1 MSLECQVQE
10 SRGKACNDLSFFSSS
25 KKIMHP
31 TLLSLS
37 PSLSLP
43 PSLSLIY
50 IYIYIYIS
58 ITSPHK
64 STAYFLGFQRFTS
77 SEFYFSLK
85 QQRILLA
92 LKLFTKKQNIL
103 LLFGVNIL
111 TGFTWNP

>member
-1 MSLECQVQE
+1 LSAKFKKAVEKHATTLVSSLLPRKLCTQP
-10 SRGKACNDLSFFSSS
+10 F
-25 KKIMHP
+25 
-31 TLLSLS
+31 
-37 PSLSLP
+37 SLSLP
-43 PSLSLIY
+43 LSLSL
-50 IYIYIYIS
+50 IYIYIS

>member
-1 MSLECQVQE
+1 VEKHATTLVSSLLPRKLCTQP
-10 SRGKACNDLSFFSSS
+10 F
-25 KKIMHP
+25 
-31 TLLSLS
+31 
-37 PSLSLP
+37 SLSLP
-43 PSLSLIY
+43 LSLSL
-50 IYIYIYIS
+50 IYIYIS

-64 STAYFLGFQRFTS
+64 STAYFLGFQRFKS

>member
-1 MSLECQVQE
+1 LSAKFKKAVEKHATTLVSSLLPRKLCTQPF
-10 SRGKACNDLSFFSSS
+10 SLSL
-25 KKIMHP
+25 P
-31 TLLSLS
+31 LS
-37 PSLSLP
+37 PSLP
-43 PSLSLIY
+43 LSLLYIY

-64 STAYFLGFQRFTS
+64 STAYFLGFQRFKS